1 MLTDAQVR
9 AIRGLL
15 SDETLDN
22 TLMRSL
28 ESHLES
34 FVKQPLPECFDYSYK
49 RFAGSGFCAAAFL
62 GRFAVHGFPCNVA
75 LANSNPEEDIWK
87 EHAK

>member
-1 MLTDAQVR
+1 LLADAQVR
-9 AIRGLL
+9 AIRVLL

-34 FVKQPLPECFDYSYK
+34 FVKQPLP
-49 RFAGSGFCAAAFL
+49 
-62 GRFAVHGFPCNVA
+62 
-75 LANSNPEEDIWK
+75 
-87 EHAK
+87 